1 LAKIIKGGNKSMS
14 NNEIKISDY
23 IDRLNAGKIPNEH
36 YEADDSPELG
46 ILQETVRTVRGL
58 KEPAMPENDFP
69 KRLAHNVQNQ
79 ILNKRRK
86 DRTKRIWFTGMGSV
100 AAVLIIALVM
110 NFTLFSDKTNIVYA
124 MEQAYQ
130 DLKAYHG
137 LIQISETNAEGE
149 NNIQGKLEVWAD
161 KKGSYYIK
169 DLEGSQ
175 KGLITVNNG
184 QKKWQIQPES
194 KQVHE
199 FAAFPDPYSFIL
211 ELGEEVNDVKSALST
226 KVIGEDT
233 VAGRKAAILEVTPE
247 GGLPYRL
254 WIDSKTSLP
263 LQKQTAMQ
271 KSLQYTITY
280 TDIDFEDAIPSE
292 LISYS
297 APAGYEVIDVNAEQI
312 VNNPEEA
319 SEMVGF
325 TADIPENMPEKFEFD
340 KIAIVPDK
348 KIIKYH
354 YNVND
359 NDSKIVLIQGRA
371 ITELEIADN
380 SIIGKVGDNIA
391 EIQSPIQADLG
402 ILGGGGLY
410 AGITDLTSIRW
421 QDNGFEYAVV
431 GNTALDDLKS
441 FINSFTNEKLDM
453 GDNIDASMK
462 PQIEV
467 PVDLE
472 IEKND
477 QKSVDAGSS
486 PWKLDPVYVS
496 QVFVSL
502 QISPE
507 GIAGDYPINYEQLKA
522 IKNDGKSA
530 VVEVNSDQTDINKI
544 YLKRLVRQDS
554 TGIWTVVGY
563 DLK

>member
-1 LAKIIKGGNKSMS
+1 MS
-14 NNEIKISDY
+14 NNETKISEY
-23 IDRLNAGKIPNEH
+23 IDRLNAGKIPEEH
-36 YEADDSPELG
+36 DKAGVSPELDK
-46 ILQETVRTVRGL
+46 LQEAVRMVRSL
-58 KEPAMPENDFP
+58 KEPEMPENDFP
-69 KRLAHNVQNQ
+69 KRLANHIQNQ
-79 ILNKRRK
+79 IVSKRRINK
-86 DRTKRIWFTGMGSV
+86 SKRIWFTGMGSV
-100 AAVLIIALVM
+100 AAVLVIALVM
-110 NFTLFSDKTNIVYA
+110 NFTLFSDKTDIVYA

-137 LIQISETNAEGE
+137 LIEISETNAEGE
-149 NNIQGKLEVWAD
+149 NHIQGRLEVWAGKNGD
-161 KKGSYYIK
+161 YYIK

-184 QKKWQIQPES
+184 EKKWQIQPES

-199 FAAFPDPYSFIL
+199 FAAFPDPYRFIL
-211 ELGEEVNDVKSALST
+211 ELGEEIDDVKSAVST
-226 KVIGEDT
+226 EVVGEDII
-233 VAGRKAAILEVTPE
+233 AGRKAAVLEVTPE

-254 WIDSKTSLP
+254 WIDRETNLP

-280 TDIDFEDAIPSE
+280 TEIDFKDEIPSE
-292 LISYS
+292 LMSYIV
-297 APAGYEVIDVNAEQI
+297 PEGYEVIGVNAEQI
-312 VNNPEEA
+312 VNNVEEA
-319 SEMVGF
+319 SEAAGF
-325 TADIPENMPEKFEFD
+325 TANIPENIPDRFEFD
-340 KIAIVPDK
+340 KIAIVPEK
-348 KIIKYH
+348 KIIKY
-354 YNVND
+354 YFNVRD
-359 NDSKIVLIQGRA
+359 NDSKIVLMQERA
-371 ITELEIADN
+371 KTELKPANN
-380 SIIGKVGDNIA
+380 SSLGKIGDNTA
-391 EIQSPIQADLG
+391 EIQSPVQENLG

-421 QDNGFEYAVV
+421 QDNGFEYAAA
-431 GNTALDDLKS
+431 GNTSLDDLKS
-441 FINSFTNEKLDM
+441 FINGFANEKLDM
-453 GDNIDASMK
+453 GANTDTAID

-486 PWKLDPVYVS
+486 PWKLDPVFVS

-502 QISPE
+502 KISPE
-507 GIAGDYPINYEQLKA
+507 GITGDYPIDYEQFKA
-522 IKNDGKSA
+522 VLNDGKSV
-530 VVEVNSDQTDINKI
+530 VVEVDSDKTDISKV